1 MRIKRHVRNDVEKEE
16 CVNCFLKHFLGDIL
30 FPFLKIVQKE
40 GCMHTLLEEKGHA
53 LTLDGLGMEEEYQ

>member
-16 CVNCFLKHFLGDIL
+16 CEFFFKHFLGDIL

-40 GCMHTLLEEKGHA
+40 GCMHTLLEEKRHA
-53 LTLDGLGMEEEYQ
+53 LTLDGLGMEKEYQ

>member
-1 MRIKRHVRNDVEKEE
+1 MLEMMLEKKS
-16 CVNCFLKHFLGDIL
+16 VNFFLKHFLEDIL

-53 LTLDGLGMEEEYQ
+53 LAFDGLGMEEEYQ

>member
-16 CVNCFLKHFLGDIL
+16 CEFFFKHFLGDIL

-40 GCMHTLLEEKGHA
+40 GCMHTLLEDLRWAWNGKRISIV
-53 LTLDGLGMEEEYQ
+53 DPYSF